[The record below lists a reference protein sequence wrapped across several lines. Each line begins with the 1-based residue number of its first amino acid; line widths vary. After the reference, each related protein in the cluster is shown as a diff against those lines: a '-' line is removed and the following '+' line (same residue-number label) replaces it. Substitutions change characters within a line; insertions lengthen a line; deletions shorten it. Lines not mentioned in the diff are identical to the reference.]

1 MLTMVMNNI
10 NKRRII
16 DMIFINLQQ
25 QKILTTKIGHYMILI
40 RYVGRKRRYTISP

>member
-16 DMIFINLQQ
+16 DMIFMNLQKKKYSDNLNKKAQ
-25 QKILTTKIGHYMILI
+25 VII
-40 RYVGRKRRYTISP
+40 